1 MVAIVLEQPH
11 QELSK
16 MIVTMFITLGLERAP
31 SCGSLLTH
39 TTTLSDDSESE
50 PESHEERV
58 SLLSCP
64 SDLGAMAMGA
74 QQGTVSS
81 QFVSQESLDDPTEV
95 HSKSL
100 LVSRN
105 VEYLLPDRRANSL
118 NLPRN
123 QVSLNGSRRD
133 GTSNSEQ
140 HDPNLNLAPPPLFL
154 SKNTRASISGPQA
167 SFVQCSQ
174 TVSIKPSQDT
184 IAKLQDTLHRTDN
197 DTKVDPPDP
206 DSNFS
211 KLATNKPN
219 ISGGAN
225 IEQQFPPPSP
235 LNRVR
240 SRYLARTPSQTSQC
254 SVGTVKANS
263 SGSNSPVS
271 SEVWETPH
279 SSPLLNT
286 RRSHASGSKVCS
298 QSTQCTEA
306 SLNEHRLTSEDWQ
319 THSIKSS
326 YIVSHSSGEHQSY
339 QSFSRLGKLLF
350 FIQYKNRL
358 GS

>member
-1 MVAIVLEQPH
+1 MVMLAIVLEQ
-11 QELSK
+11 EVRK
-16 MIVTMFITLGLERAP
+16 MIVTMFITLGFERAP

-39 TTTLSDDSESE
+39 TMTLSDDSE

-64 SDLGAMAMGA
+64 SDLGAMAMGV

-81 QFVSQESLDDPTEV
+81 QFVSQESLDDTTEV
-95 HSKSL
+95 LSKSL
-100 LVSRN
+100 LVSARN
-105 VEYLLPDRRANSL
+105 VEYALPDRRANSL

-123 QVSLNGSRRD
+123 QVSLNGSRRE
-133 GTSNSEQ
+133 GAFNSEQ
-140 HDPNLNLAPPPLFL
+140 YGPSSNLAPPPLFL

-167 SFVQCSQ
+167 SSVQCSQ

-206 DSNFS
+206 DSYSNFS
-211 KLATNKPN
+211 KPATNKPN
-219 ISGGAN
+219 IISGGAN

-286 RRSHASGSKVCS
+286 HRSHASGGKVCS

-319 THSIKSS
+319 THSIKSYIQGTS

-350 FIQYKNRL
+350 F
-358 GS
+358 

>member
-1 MVAIVLEQPH
+1 
-11 QELSK
+11 
-16 MIVTMFITLGLERAP
+16 MFITLGVERAP

-39 TTTLSDDSESE
+39 TTALSDDSE

-81 QFVSQESLDDPTEV
+81 QFVSQESLDDTTETL
-95 HSKSL
+95 SKSL

-105 VEYLLPDRRANSL
+105 VEYALPDRRANSL

-123 QVSLNGSRRD
+123 HVSLNESQRE
-133 GTSNSEQ
+133 GTEQ
-140 HDPNLNLAPPPLFL
+140 HGSSLNLAPPPLFL

-167 SFVQCSQ
+167 SSVQCSQ
-174 TVSIKPSQDT
+174 TVSIKPSQNT
-184 IAKLQDTLHRTDN
+184 IAKLQDTLHRTDD

-206 DSNFS
+206 DSYSNFS
-211 KLATNKPN
+211 NSAANKHN
-219 ISGGAN
+219 IISGGAN

-235 LNRVR
+235 LNRMR
-240 SRYLARTPSQTSQC
+240 SRYLSRTPSQTSQC
-254 SVGTVKANS
+254 SVTTVKANS

-298 QSTQCTEA
+298 QSTQ
-306 SLNEHRLTSEDWQ
+306 
-319 THSIKSS
+319 
-326 YIVSHSSGEHQSY
+326 
-339 QSFSRLGKLLF
+339 
-350 FIQYKNRL
+350 
-358 GS
+358 

>member
-1 MVAIVLEQPH
+1 
-11 QELSK
+11 
-16 MIVTMFITLGLERAP
+16 MIVTMFITLGFERAP

-39 TTTLSDDSESE
+39 TTALGDDSE

-64 SDLGAMAMGA
+64 SDLGAMAMGV

-105 VEYLLPDRRANSL
+105 VEYPLPDRRANSL
-118 NLPRN
+118 NSPRN
-123 QVSLNGSRRD
+123 QVSLNGSRRE
-133 GTSNSEQ
+133 GASKSEQ
-140 HDPNLNLAPPPLFL
+140 HVHGPSLNLAPPPLFL
-154 SKNTRASISGPQA
+154 SKNTRANISGPQT
-167 SFVQCSQ
+167 SSVQCSQ
-174 TVSIKPSQDT
+174 TISIKPSQDT

-206 DSNFS
+206 DSYSNFS
-211 KLATNKPN
+211 NPATNKHN

-225 IEQQFPPPSP
+225 IEQQFPPLSP

-286 RRSHASGSKVCS
+286 RRSHASGSKVCC

-306 SLNEHRLTSEDWQ
+306 SLSLNEHRLTSEDWQ
-319 THSIKSS
+319 THSIKSYIQGTS
-326 YIVSHSSGEHQSY
+326 YIVSQHSSGEHQSH
-339 QSFSRLGKLLF
+339 QSSSRLGKLLF
-350 FIQYKNRL
+350 FVYIQYKNHL
-358 GS
+358 